1 MEEVTEQEKHTASS
15 EEINLDNMTREEALG
30 YMGLSSDADI
40 KEIDDRFWQM
50 SKKYRGRK
58 DPESEKM
65 EDEIS
70 AVYDIASGRRDR
82 KVKEEQE
89 WEAEPKYWG
98 KTKAEWKNYVEYT
111 WYKYVAVIG
120 GSIALIV
127 ILVGYFFNSQSS
139 YVVAVFGHMHLDNSF
154 MIEALLDNGADK
166 PYVGYADVIVPN
178 DEDLVYSETGNETL
192 NALFYMNP
200 AILISDHESYTYYF
214 STYKDLAPVSDRIM
228 AGLTEEARAG
238 ITPVYMTEQDAVF
251 YQNEMYRVNGFGD
264 DVLEDPSGFSD
275 TPVLIGYEIT
285 DPELTA
291 KLGVDC
297 YWESRQTTLIFCEC
311 ANCEDDDTAVMMI
324 TTLINYAFA

>member
-1 MEEVTEQEKHTASS
+1 MDEVTSQETASANS
-15 EEINLDNMTREEALG
+15 KELDLTKMTREEALV

-50 SKKYRGRK
+50 SKKYRGKK
-58 DPESEKM
+58 DPESLKM

-89 WEAEPKYWG
+89 WESEPKYLG

-139 YVVAVFGHMHLDNSF
+139 YVVAVFGHMNLDNTY

-214 STYKDLAPVSDRIM
+214 NTYKDLAPVSDRIM

-238 ITPVYMTEQDAVF
+238 IAPVYMTEQDAVF

-291 KLGVDC
+291 KLGVRC
-297 YWESRQTTLIFCEC
+297 YWEAGQTTLIFCEC